1 MAFRVVAFLAAVMSP
16 LPWNVLLIAAAAFLP
31 AIAVLLGNA
40 RDNSPAP
47 VVGDDVVPD
56 RPALGA
62 GTVVPGEVDPE
73 GGAR

>member
-1 MAFRVVAFLAAVMSP
+1 MISSAVA
-16 LPWNVLLIAAAAFLP
+16 
-31 AIAVLLGNA
+31 A
-40 RDNSPAP
+40 RPETVTLKHNSPAP